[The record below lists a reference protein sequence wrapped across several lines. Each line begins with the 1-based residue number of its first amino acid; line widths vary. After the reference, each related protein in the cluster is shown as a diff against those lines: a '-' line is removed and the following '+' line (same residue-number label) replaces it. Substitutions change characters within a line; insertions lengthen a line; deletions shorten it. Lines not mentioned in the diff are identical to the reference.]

1 MNESETIALT
11 RSGDVVW
18 ELRDGAEDSGG
29 GIAWVSRSARNS
41 LASGF
46 GRLRIGRTPPKTLDY
61 DEVIYVLKGA
71 FGVICNGAEVV
82 AEAGGV
88 LSINRGSTV
97 AYFGSDA
104 EFFFVVT
111 AA

>member
-1 MNESETIALT
+1 MNESETIAVT
-11 RSGDVVW
+11 RAGDAVW
-18 ELRDGAEDSGG
+18 DLRGGAEDNGG
-29 GIAWVSRSARNS
+29 AIAWATRPAGNS

-46 GRLRIGRTPPKTLDY
+46 GRLKTGRTPPKTLDY
-61 DEVIYVLKGA
+61 DEVIYVLKGS
-71 FGVICNGAEVV
+71 FGISCDDAEVV

-97 AYFGSDA
+97 TYFGSDA

>member
-1 MNESETIALT
+1 MNESGTIALT
-11 RSGDVVW
+11 CAGDAVW
-18 ELRDGAEDSGG
+18 ELRDGAEESGG
-29 GIAWVSRSARNS
+29 GIAWTARSSRNS

-46 GRLRIGRTPPKTLDY
+46 GRLRTGRTAPKTLDY

-71 FGVICNGAEVV
+71 FGVSCNGTEAV